1 MTTNTVSETSP
12 PSKPHPTSVTSRTTD
27 SASGDATPN
36 SASIT
41 PPSGVQVSPAPLSD
55 DEALQQYLKQLAEE
69 YQITDPP
76 NVPIIRRIKPDES
89 LPLLEQCLTSSGF
102 PITQQG
108 PYGYKPDVPAAQM
121 PALHLAQYKCA
132 ASYPLQNRYL
142 QPAGLAYYEAFYDYE
157 VNVTVPCLAQQGYPQ
172 TNPVPTLQTYLSE
185 LGTPH
190 EWHAINVIGNVAPP
204 KLYDI
209 QRACPSNPPA
219 DKLFPAS

>member
-1 MTTNTVSETSP
+1 L
-12 PSKPHPTSVTSRTTD
+12 
-27 SASGDATPN
+27 
-36 SASIT
+36 
-41 PPSGVQVSPAPLSD
+41 GVQVSPAPLPP
-55 DEALQQYLKQLAEE
+55 DEALQQYLKQQSAE

-76 NVPIIRRIKPDES
+76 NVPIIRRVTPDES

-108 PYGYKPDVPAAQM
+108 PNGYKPDVPVAQM
-121 PALHLAQYKCA
+121 SAFHLAQYKCA
-132 ASYPLQNRYL
+132 ASYPLQTRYL
-142 QPAGLAYYEAFYDYE
+142 QPAGLAYYQAFYDYE
-157 VNVTVPCLAQQGYPQ
+157 VNVAVPCLAKQGYPQ

-185 LGTPH
+185 LGTPQ
-190 EWHAINVIGNVAPP
+190 EWHAINVIADVAPP